1 MQIVSELID
10 IPNNGNPSTEYIEK
24 EYGGQISGELTKRNI
39 KPLRWAVVHVDD
51 KMYTVSVA
59 NLKE

>member
-10 IPNNGNPSTEYIEK
+10 IPNNGRPSTEYIEK
-24 EYGGQISGELTKRNI
+24 ELTIRNI

>member
-24 EYGGQISGELTKRNI
+24 ELTKRNI
-39 KPLRWAVVHVDD
+39 KPLRWAVVNVDD

>member
-24 EYGGQISGELTKRNI
+24 EFNKTQHL

-59 NLKE
+59 NFKGIGRKL

>member
-1 MQIVSELID
+1 MQVVSEIIE
-10 IPNNGNPSTEYIEK
+10 IPNNNAPTVEYIE
-24 EYGGQISGELTKRNI
+24 SELTKRNI
-39 KPLRWAVVHVDD
+39 NPLRWAIVHVRD

>member
-1 MQIVSELID
+1 MQVISEIVEIA
-10 IPNNGNPSTEYIEK
+10 NNNSPTVEYIEA
-24 EYGGQISGELTKRNI
+24 ELTKRNI
-39 KPLRWAVVHVDD
+39 NPLRWAIVHVDD

>member
-1 MQIVSELID
+1 MQVVSELIK
-10 IPNNGNPSTEYIEK
+10 IPKNEIPSVEYIE
-24 EYGGQISGELTKRNI
+24 GELTKRNI
-39 KPLRWAVVHVDD
+39 NPLRWAIVHVDD

>member
-1 MQIVSELID
+1 MQVVSELIQ
-10 IPNNGNPSTEYIEK
+10 IPNTGKPSVEYIE
-24 EYGGQISGELTKRNI
+24 GELIKRNI
-39 KPLRWAVVHVDD
+39 NPLRWAVVHVDD

>member
-24 EYGGQISGELTKRNI
+24 ELTKRNI
-39 KPLRWAVVHVDD
+39 KPLRWAVVHVDIQL
-51 KMYTVSVA
+51 V
-59 NLKE
+59 

>member
-24 EYGGQISGELTKRNI
+24 ELTKRNI
-39 KPLRWAVVHVDD
+39 KPLRWAFVHVDD